1 MSLPI
6 PLTVRLRTSRGTRD
20 ITRDVRD
27 IAIRWTD
34 PGGHATCQASLDR
47 PLTVQP
53 AEIAYYGDLTVHD
66 GRHGGVVWDGRLEDP
81 GRSAGTQGQVW
92 DLAAVG
98 GQAHTR
104 DRTVPLIYIDN
115 PLTSLDRVDNA
126 TPRGDDSIAT
136 DPGNTASQQQSLV
149 LSFPNGL
156 AVGTN
161 ARIVLRY
168 DGLRRTG
175 QKLSRVDHTS
185 WDAGRTDTAFQ
196 VEVLC
201 RTDGSLASGE
211 VARSD
216 NWNTAGGGSSPRRI
230 GTHWTAGRN
239 TAEWRAIYSGVGGTI
254 SNDLHWASIGGMLV
268 MATRYTAAGVEQLTG
283 TPYGNSYVLAH
294 EVVADL
300 LGRLLPK
307 FDGAG
312 ATIATTSYQIDQ
324 MAYPDG
330 VQPARVLEDLM
341 SMEAGYTWRAWER
354 NAAGLY
360 RFEWVQQPS
369 TVRYEADVVD
379 GYDSQGSA
387 DGLYNQVTVRWKD
400 PKGRPQTTIRTAT
413 VPELSA
419 AGLIRQEIIDLG
431 SDVGS
436 ASAAARAG
444 DQWLA
449 DRRYAPNAGRL
460 RVARPIL
467 DLQTGRMVQPWEI
480 RPGLIRVRGILPRT
494 DALNPTASRDGVTIF
509 RIVGSEYRA
518 SDAAATLDL
527 DSYAPSTA
535 RLIAGTR
542 SKLRMIRR

>member
-6 PLTVRLRTSRGTRD
+6 PLTVRLRTSRGSRD
-20 ITRDVRD
+20 ITREVRD
-27 IAIRWTD
+27 LSIRWTD
-34 PGGHATCQASLDR
+34 PGGYATCQVSLDR

-53 AEIAYYGDLTVHD
+53 WEIAYYGDLTVHD

-126 TPRGDDSIAT
+126 TPKGDDSVAT
-136 DPGNTASQQQSLV
+136 DPGTNASQQQALV
-149 LSFPNGL
+149 LQYPQGITI
-156 AVGTN
+156 VTN
-161 ARIVLRY
+161 ARVVMRY
-168 DGLRRTG
+168 LGIQQAG
-175 QKLSRVDHTS
+175 QKLARVDHT
-185 WDAGRTDTAFQ
+185 WDTGRTDSAFQ
-196 VEVLC
+196 VESLC

-216 NWNTAGGGSSPRRI
+216 NWTTAGGGSSPRRI

-239 TAEWRAIYSGVGGTI
+239 TVEWRTIYTGVGGAI
-254 SNDLHWASIGGMLV
+254 NNDLHWASVSNMLA

-300 LGRLLPK
+300 LGRLLSA

-312 ATIATTSYQIDQ
+312 ATIASTTHPIDQ
-324 MAYPDG
+324 LAYPDG
-330 VQPARVLEDLM
+330 VDSARVLDDLM
-341 SMEAGYTWRAWER
+341 TLEAGFTWRAWER
-354 NAAGLY
+354 NAAGKY
-360 RFEWVQQPS
+360 RFEWVQLPT
-369 TVRYEADVVD
+369 TVRYEADLLD
-379 GYDSQGSA
+379 GYESQGSA
-387 DGLYNQVTVRWKD
+387 DGLHNSVTVRWRD
-400 PKGRPQTTIRTAT
+400 SKGRPRTTTRTSS
-413 VPELSA
+413 VPELDA
-419 AGLIRQEIIDLG
+419 AGLPRQGSIDLG

-436 ASAAARAG
+436 TSAANRVG

-480 RPGLIRVRGILPRT
+480 RPGLIRVRGILPRP
-494 DALNPTASRDGVTIF
+494 DALNPAAGRDGVTIM
-509 RIVGSEYRA
+509 RIVGGEYRA
-518 SDAAATLDL
+518 SDGAATLDL

-535 RLIAGTR
+535 RLLAATR
-542 SKLRMIRR
+542 AKIRLIRR

>member
-6 PLTVRLRTSRGTRD
+6 PLTVRLRTSRGARD
-20 ITRDVRD
+20 ITREVRD
-27 IAIRWTD
+27 LALRWTD
-34 PGGHATCQASLDR
+34 PGGYATCQVSLDR

-104 DRTVPLIYIDN
+104 DRTVPYILIDN

-126 TPRGDDSIAT
+126 TPKGDDSVAT
-136 DPGNTASQQQSLV
+136 DPGNNASQQQALI
-149 LSFPNGL
+149 LQFPQGITI
-156 AVGTN
+156 GSN
-161 ARIVLRY
+161 ARIVMRY
-168 DGLRRTG
+168 VGLQRSG
-175 QKLSRVDHTS
+175 QKLARIDHT
-185 WDAGRTDTAFQ
+185 WDAGRTDSAFQ
-196 VEVLC
+196 IESIA
-201 RTDGSLASGE
+201 RTDGSLSSGD

-216 NWNTAGGGSSPRRI
+216 NWSTAGGGSSARRI
-230 GTHWTAGRN
+230 ATHWTAGRN
-239 TAEWRAIYSGVGGTI
+239 TVEWRTIYTGVGGAI
-254 SNDLHWASIGGMLV
+254 NNDLHWASISNLLV
-268 MATRYTAAGVEQLTG
+268 MSTRYTASGTEQLTG
-283 TPYGNSYVLAH
+283 TPYGNSYVLAS

-312 ATIATTSYQIDQ
+312 ATIAATSYQIDQ

-330 VQPARVLEDLM
+330 VQPAKVLEDLM

-354 NAAGLY
+354 NAAGLH

-400 PKGRPQTTIRTAT
+400 SKGRPQTTIRTT
-413 VPELSA
+413 SVPELST

-431 SDVGS
+431 ADVGS

-467 DLQTGRMVQPWEI
+467 DLLTGRMVQPWEI
-480 RPGLIRVRGILPRT
+480 GPGLIRVRGILPRP
-494 DALNPTASRDGVTIF
+494 DALNPAASRDGVTIM
-509 RIVGSEYRA
+509 RIVGSEYRV
-518 SDAAATLDL
+518 SDGATTLDL
-527 DSYAPSTA
+527 DSYAPSTVRLLA
-535 RLIAGTR
+535 GARAKIRLI
-542 SKLRMIRR
+542 RR

>member
-20 ITRDVRD
+20 ITREVRD
-27 IAIRWTD
+27 LAFRWTD
-34 PGGHATCQASLDR
+34 PGGHATCQVSLDR

-66 GRHGGVVWDGRLEDP
+66 GRHGAVVWDGRLEDP

-104 DRTVPLIYIDN
+104 DRTVPYILIDQ

-126 TPRGDDSIAT
+126 TPKGDDSIAT
-136 DPGNTASQQQSLV
+136 DPGSTSSQQQALV
-149 LSFPNGL
+149 LQYPQGITI
-156 AVGTN
+156 VTN
-161 ARIVLRY
+161 ARVVMRY
-168 DGLRRTG
+168 LGLQRSG
-175 QKLSRVDHTS
+175 QKLARIDHT
-185 WDAGRTDTAFQ
+185 WDAGRTDSAFQ
-196 VEVLC
+196 VEALC
-201 RTDGSLASGE
+201 RTDGSLSSGE

-239 TAEWRAIYSGVGGTI
+239 TPEWRTIYTGVGGAI
-254 SNDLHWASIGGMLV
+254 NNDLHWASISNLIV

-283 TPYGNSYVLAH
+283 TPYGNSYVLAS

-300 LGRLLPK
+300 LGRLLPR

-330 VQPARVLEDLM
+330 VQPAKVLEDLM

-354 NAAGLY
+354 GANGLY
-360 RFEWVQQPS
+360 RFEWVQVPS
-369 TVRYEADVVD
+369 VVRYEADVVD

-387 DGLYNQVTVRWKD
+387 GGLYDQVSVRWKD
-400 PKGRPQTTIRTAT
+400 SKGRPQLTVRTAS
-413 VPELSA
+413 VPELTS

-436 ASAAARAG
+436 LAAAQRAG

-527 DSYAPSTA
+527 DSYAPSTGRMLA
-535 RLIAGTR
+535 DTR
-542 SKLRMIRR
+542 AKFRMIRR